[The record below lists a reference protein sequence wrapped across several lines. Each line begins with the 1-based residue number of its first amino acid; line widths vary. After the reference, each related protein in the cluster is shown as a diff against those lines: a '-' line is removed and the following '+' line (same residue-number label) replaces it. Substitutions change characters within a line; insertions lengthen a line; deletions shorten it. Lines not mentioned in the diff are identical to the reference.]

1 MKVMKGKRL
10 RYLVAWLILSA
21 PFLLHAKAQMGE
33 SAAVLLERLQS
44 PDVATRRSAA
54 ETLAQIGD
62 EELEKILPT
71 LLLALK
77 DPDPDVR
84 FYVATSLAVAAYGDE
99 ANAEALGQ
107 ALPSL
112 IEALN
117 DEDARVRE
125 IVVGAIGLV
134 KPQPPAAATQPLL
147 ELLDDQEPRVRE
159 TAVWSLGRISP
170 VPPEVASAILKV
182 LKEDESSDV
191 RGEAATIL
199 GELGDPAVVPALIE
213 ALRDSDRYVRQEAV
227 RALREIGPHAHCALP
242 ALKKVMQNAEEDVT
256 VRELA
261 ASAIHRIEGK

>member
-1 MKVMKGKRL
+1 MKKKVPL
-10 RYLVAWLILSA
+10 AALVLFTSLLPLSA
-21 PFLLHAKAQMGE
+21 QTTHPSE
-33 SAAVLLERLQS
+33 DVLLERLHS
-44 PDVATRRSAA
+44 PDAATRRAAA
-54 ETLAQIGD
+54 ETLAQI
-62 EELEKILPT
+62 EHKNLERILPT